1 MEILFVKIK
10 HHHHLVN
17 LYSYVIMVNYTHIP
31 LLKFFEKNSS
41 KDICQWSERMYLCG
55 FVALCFR
62 MCVAG
67 TNKVEDTI
75 S

>member
-31 LLKFFEKNSS
+31 LLKFLKKIAQKTYVSGL
-41 KDICQWSERMYLCG
+41 SECI
-55 FVALCFR
+55 FVALWLCVFG
-62 MCVAG
+62 CVAG